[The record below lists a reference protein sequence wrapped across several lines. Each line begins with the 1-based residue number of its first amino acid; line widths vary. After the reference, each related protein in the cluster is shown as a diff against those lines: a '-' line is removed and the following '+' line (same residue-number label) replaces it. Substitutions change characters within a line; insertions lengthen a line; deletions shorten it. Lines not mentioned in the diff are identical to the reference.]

1 MRTNKICT
9 PYCPEGVKFQD
20 NPTSSDG
27 KPVKPDAEPNPED
40 VEAQIAALKKDNS
53 KLYNTLYGKGVVT
66 GRQEVT
72 QAHLDR
78 VIDTDRI
85 RLLEQLSADR
95 ITAKIKVIA
104 EKAGFFDPSDAVDGI
119 GNRVKLNRD
128 LKVVTTD
135 EEGHEI
141 EADLD
146 GMVKE
151 IASKKPH
158 LIRSTQTPGQGS
170 TPPAPRP
177 GNGGR
182 DDSKPIFKRSQ
193 LRDSSFYQK
202 NEAAITEAVREG
214 RIVDDIGDIV
224 T

>member
-1 MRTNKICT
+1 MKTLTT
-9 PYCPEGVKFQD
+9 PRFVDSVTFHD
-20 NPTSSDG
+20 NTPADG
-27 KPVKPDAEPNPED
+27 KAQENANQEPDIETQV
-40 VEAQIAALKKDNS
+40 VELKKTNP

-78 VIDTDRI
+78 VIDQDRV
-85 RLLEQLSADR
+85 RLLEQLSTDR

-104 EKAGFFDPSDAVDGI
+104 EKAGFFDPSDAVDCI

-158 LIRSTQTPGQGS
+158 LVKSTQTPGQGS
-170 TPPAPRP
+170 VQPAPRP
-177 GNGGR
+177 GNGNSE
-182 DDSKPIFKRSQ
+182 SKPTFKRSQ
-193 LRDSSFYQK
+193 LRDSAFYQK
-202 NEAAITEAVREG
+202 NEAAILEAAREG
-214 RIVDDIGDIV
+214 RVVDDIGLA
-224 T
+224 